1 MAFGLYTQTFGAQ
14 YANEPI
20 TIREA
25 LTSKP
30 ATLMA
35 TITGGVISY
44 TGNMNLDGSGNLSVY
59 LDTAR
64 TWVVT
69 LDDHVV
75 QSSGATGGVD

>member
-35 TITGGVISY
+35 TITGGIIRAWL
-44 TGNMNLDGSGNLSVY
+44 TPK
-59 LDTAR
+59 
-64 TWVVT
+64 T
-69 LDDHVV
+69 LDDSKLVNCT
-75 QSSGATGGVD
+75 S